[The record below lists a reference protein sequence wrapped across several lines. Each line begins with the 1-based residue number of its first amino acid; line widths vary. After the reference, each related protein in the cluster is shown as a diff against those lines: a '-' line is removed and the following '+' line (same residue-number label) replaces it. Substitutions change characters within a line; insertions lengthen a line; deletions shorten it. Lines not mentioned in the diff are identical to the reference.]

1 MKLQRFLTIAV
12 LLFAGSV
19 FAQSR
24 TVEGTVSYGK
34 APIKGITI
42 AVQGSAKTTKTDDKG
57 HYKIDLAPS
66 ESTLIFTGEGLISQY
81 VKLKKK
87 QTLLDVTLE
96 FSDMDLAIAKG
107 LVDKRDI
114 SNAQVTM
121 TPSGNIQ
128 GTMDIKH
135 IIEGKAPGVTY
146 RDGYVYIRNE
156 QCLLYMVDGSEVEN
170 LLMLNPSDID
180 EVTIVKDGTASV
192 YGGKG
197 INGVV
202 LITTKSAKIK

>member
-81 VKLKKK
+81 VKLKEKTDPARRHPRAFRYGPGYS
-87 QTLLDVTLE
+87 Q
-96 FSDMDLAIAKG
+96 
-107 LVDKRDI
+107 R
-114 SNAQVTM
+114 
-121 TPSGNIQ
+121 SG
-128 GTMDIKH
+128 
-135 IIEGKAPGVTY
+135 
-146 RDGYVYIRNE
+146 R
-156 QCLLYMVDGSEVEN
+156 
-170 LLMLNPSDID
+170 
-180 EVTIVKDGTASV
+180 
-192 YGGKG
+192 
-197 INGVV
+197 
-202 LITTKSAKIK
+202 